1 MGKRGMTPTQAR
13 RKRLE
18 MGLPE
23 TKLQKLRVK
32 KGYSQTE
39 LAAISGVPMRRI
51 QKYEQQVVPIDG
63 AKLNTLCALSLA
75 LDCKIEDM
83 LENKSLIE
91 KFRLAK

>member
-1 MGKRGMTPTQAR
+1 MGKRGMSPTRAR

-18 MGLPE
+18 MGLTE

-32 KGYSQTE
+32 KGFSQTE

-51 QKYEQQVVPIDG
+51 QKYEQQVVSIDS

-75 LDCKIEDM
+75 LGCKIEDIIES
-83 LENKSLIE
+83 ENLI
-91 KFRLAK
+91 KTFRLAK